1 MEGKRQVV
9 TRRLIARLDVKG
21 SRLIKGVSFEG
32 LRVLGSAEEFSAR
45 YYDQGI
51 DEIFFVDAVASLYGR
66 SSLVEILSEVAG
78 NVFVPIVA
86 GGGVRSVEDARR
98 LLESGADKVAVNTA
112 AIASPSLIDEIA
124 GRFGSQCV
132 VLSVQAKR
140 TVIGWEC
147 YTEGGREHTGLDVI
161 SWIERGVELGAGE
174 ILVTSVDRDGTHR
187 GLDNEL
193 IAAVAAM
200 VPVPLI
206 VGGGVGT
213 SEDVVAGYESGADA
227 VAVGSAFHYG
237 RLGIREVRRTCRASG
252 ISLREIV
259 EPD

>member
-1 MEGKRQVV
+1 M

-32 LRVLGSAEEFSAR
+32 LRVLGSAQEFAAR
-45 YYDQGI
+45 YYEQGI
-51 DEIFFVDAVASLYGR
+51 DEILFVDGVASLYGR
-66 SSLVEILSEVAG
+66 SSLVEILSQVAG
-78 NVFVPIVA
+78 DVFVPIVA
-86 GGGVRSVEDARR
+86 GGGIRTVEDARR

-112 AIASPSLIDEIA
+112 AIDRPRLISEIA

-140 TVIGWEC
+140 TAIGWEC
-147 YTEGGREHTGLDVI
+147 YTEGGREHTGLDSV
-161 SWIERGVELGAGE
+161 SWIKRGVELGAGE

-187 GLDNEL
+187 GMDTEL
-193 IAAVAAM
+193 IGAVAAT

-206 VGGGVGT
+206 VGGGVG
-213 SEDVVAGYESGADA
+213 SCGDVVNGYELGADA
-227 VAVGSAFHYG
+227 VAVGSAFHY
-237 RLGIREVRRTCRASG
+237 RRMGIGEVRRTCRSSG